1 MTRIPAPHLVAGS
14 FCAGLALA
22 LALRATSL
30 AVPAAAAALSVVALT
45 ERRHRALV
53 LAAALLLAGWWWG
66 STRLDALDRSVLARH
81 AGDTGRARVE
91 VTGVARRSEF
101 SVRVPV
107 KVLRFGSLEPGERS
121 RLELPPGRAPPQGG
135 VLDTIATVRL
145 PRHADEAGGF
155 DEAGYLRR
163 QGIHAVLRADGY
175 RLTGRRGGV
184 AGAADRLRAALARSL
199 APGLTGERKAVVA
212 GIVLGEDEGLDAGLR
227 DHFRASG
234 LYHLLAVSGQNVA
247 YVIGGVIALAWLF
260 GFSRRVGEAC
270 ALTAVAAYV
279 VAVGWQPSVVR
290 AGVAG
295 GLASLAWL
303 ASRPRDRWYFL
314 LVGAA
319 VLLAWTPYALLE
331 PGFQL
336 SFGAVGAI
344 FLLVPPIERR
354 LSGYPI
360 PVGLRS
366 ILAVSVACGV
376 ATAPILMTHFGAVP
390 LFSVAANAAAA
401 PIVAPLLGL
410 GLGAAALDP
419 VLPEAALALAWVNG
433 WLAAYLAGCARV
445 FGGLPHAQLT
455 SWGGLAALVAV
466 AGVVT
471 LAFRIRPP
479 RGRRLAALAGLV
491 CVLAGAW
498 TLRPDSA
505 QPTPTG
511 LRMTVLDVGQGDATL
526 LQVPEGAI
534 LVDQGPP
541 EADVAGQLLRLGVR
555 RLAALVLTH
564 PSRDNIGGA
573 RDVVE
578 RLKVDLVLEPA
589 LPFPNPYGGPALTE
603 ARRRG
608 IPVEV
613 TRAGRTLALGR
624 LRVRV
629 LWPEDGAS
637 PSDDPNDHA
646 TVLLATYGEV
656 DALLPAD
663 AESNVTLQLR
673 PPPVELVKVAHHGS
687 ADPGL
692 IDLLALLRPR
702 LALVSVGARNDY
714 GHPTP
719 SALAALASFPGLR
732 VYRTD
737 EDGRIT
743 IESDGRRLSVR
754 GEH

>member
-1 MTRIPAPHLVAGS
+1 VTRIPAPHLIAAG

-22 LALRATSL
+22 LALRATSV
-30 AVPAAAAALSVVALT
+30 AVPAVAVAVSVVALT
-45 ERRHRALV
+45 ERRRRAV
-53 LAAALLLAGWWWG
+53 ILAAALLLAGWWWG
-66 STRLDALDRSVLARH
+66 STRLEALDRSVLARH

-91 VTGVARRSEF
+91 VTGPARRSEF

-107 KVLRFGSLEPGERS
+107 KVLRFGPLEPGERS
-121 RLELPPGRAPPQGG
+121 RLELPPSRAPPQGAI
-135 VLDTIATVRL
+135 LETIATVRL
-145 PRHADEAGGF
+145 PRQADEAGGF
-155 DEAGYLRR
+155 DEARYLHR
-163 QGIHAVLRADGY
+163 QSVHAVLRADGY
-175 RLTGRRGGV
+175 RLVGRRGGA
-184 AGAADRLRAALARSL
+184 AGLADRLRAALARAL
-199 APGLTGERKAVVA
+199 APGLTGERKAIVA

-227 DHFRASG
+227 DSFRASG

-247 YVIGGVIALAWLF
+247 YVIGGVIALAWLL
-260 GFSRRVGEAC
+260 GLSRRVGEAC
-270 ALTAVAAYV
+270 ALAAVAAYV

-354 LSGYPI
+354 LAGYPI
-360 PVGLRS
+360 PAGLRA
-366 ILAVSVACGV
+366 ILAVSVACGM

-390 LFSVAANAAAA
+390 LFSVAANAAAVTV
-401 PIVAPLLGL
+401 VAPLLGL
-410 GLGAAALDP
+410 GLGAAALEP

-433 WLAAYLAGCARV
+433 WLAAYLAACARL

-455 SWGGLAALVAV
+455 SWGGLAALVGLT
-466 AGVVT
+466 GVVA
-471 LAFRIRPP
+471 LALRIRAP
-479 RGRRLAALAGLV
+479 RGRRLAALAGLLA
-491 CVLAGAW
+491 VLAGAW
-498 TLRPDSA
+498 TLRPETA
-505 QPTPTG
+505 LPPPKG
-511 LRMTVLDVGQGDATL
+511 LRLTVLDVGQGDATL

-541 EADVAGQLLRLGVR
+541 EADVAGQLLRMGVR

-573 RDVVE
+573 RDIVE
-578 RLKVDLVLEPA
+578 RLDVDLVLEPA
-589 LPFPNPYGGPALTE
+589 LPFPNPYGGPALAE

-613 TRAGRTLALGR
+613 TRAGRTLTLGR
-624 LRVRV
+624 LRLHV
-629 LWPEDGAS
+629 LWPQEGAS
-637 PSDDPNDHA
+637 ATDDPNDHA

-663 AESNVTLQLR
+663 AESNVTLPLR
-673 PPPVELVKVAHHGS
+673 PQPVELVKVAHHGS

-692 IDLLALLRPR
+692 AELLALLRPR
-702 LALVSVGARNDY
+702 LALISVGERNDY

-719 SALAALASFPGLR
+719 SALAALAASPGLR

-754 GEH
+754 EER

>member
-1 MTRIPAPHLVAGS
+1 MTRIPAPHLVAGA

-30 AVPAAAAALSVVALT
+30 AVPAAAAVLSVVALT
-45 ERRHRALV
+45 ERRRRALI

-66 STRLDALDRSVLARH
+66 STRLDALDRSVLAHH

-91 VTGVARRSEF
+91 VTGPARRSEF

-121 RLELPPGRAPPQGG
+121 RLELPPSRAPPQGAI
-135 VLDTIATVRL
+135 LETIATVRL
-145 PRHADEAGGF
+145 PRQADEAGGF
-155 DEAGYLRR
+155 DEARYLHR
-163 QGIHAVLRADGY
+163 QGVHAVLRADGY
-175 RLTGRRGGV
+175 RLVGRRGGA
-184 AGAADRLRAALARSL
+184 AGLADRLRAALARAL
-199 APGLTGERKAVVA
+199 APGLTGERKAIVA

-227 DHFRASG
+227 DSFRASG

-247 YVIGGVIALAWLF
+247 YVIGGVIALAWLL
-260 GFSRRVGEAC
+260 GLSRRVGEAC
-270 ALTAVAAYV
+270 ALAAVAAYV

-360 PVGLRS
+360 PAGLRS

-401 PIVAPLLGL
+401 PVVAPLLGF

-433 WLAAYLAGCARV
+433 WLAAYLAACARL

-455 SWGGLAALVAV
+455 SWGGLAALVALT
-466 AGVVT
+466 GVVA
-471 LAFRIRPP
+471 LALRIRAP
-479 RGRRLAALAGLV
+479 RGRRLAALAGLLA
-491 CVLAGAW
+491 VLAGAW
-498 TLRPDSA
+498 TLRPETA
-505 QPTPTG
+505 LPPPKG
-511 LRMTVLDVGQGDATL
+511 LRLTVLDVGQGDATL

-541 EADVAGQLLRLGVR
+541 EADVAGQLLRMGVR

-573 RDVVE
+573 RDIVE
-578 RLKVDLVLEPA
+578 RLDVDLVLEPA
-589 LPFPNPYGGPALTE
+589 LPFPNPYGGPALVE
-603 ARRRG
+603 ARGRG

-613 TRAGRTLALGR
+613 TRAGRTLTLGR
-624 LRVRV
+624 LRLHV
-629 LWPEDGAS
+629 LWPQEGAS
-637 PSDDPNDHA
+637 TNDDPNDHA

-663 AESNVTLQLR
+663 AESNVTLPLR
-673 PPPVELVKVAHHGS
+673 PPSVELVKVAHHGS

-692 IDLLALLRPR
+692 VELLALLRPR
-702 LALVSVGARNDY
+702 LALISVGERNDY

-719 SALAALASFPGLR
+719 STLAALAASPGLR

-743 IESDGRRLSVR
+743 IESDGRRISVR
-754 GEH
+754 EEH

>member
-1 MTRIPAPHLVAGS
+1 
-14 FCAGLALA
+14 
-22 LALRATSL
+22 
-30 AVPAAAAALSVVALT
+30 
-45 ERRHRALV
+45 
-53 LAAALLLAGWWWG
+53 
-66 STRLDALDRSVLARH
+66 
-81 AGDTGRARVE
+81 
-91 VTGVARRSEF
+91 
-101 SVRVPV
+101 
-107 KVLRFGSLEPGERS
+107 
-121 RLELPPGRAPPQGG
+121 
-135 VLDTIATVRL
+135 
-145 PRHADEAGGF
+145 
-155 DEAGYLRR
+155 
-163 QGIHAVLRADGY
+163 
-175 RLTGRRGGV
+175 
-184 AGAADRLRAALARSL
+184 
-199 APGLTGERKAVVA
+199 
-212 GIVLGEDEGLDAGLR
+212 LDAGLR
-227 DHFRASG
+227 ESFRASG

-247 YVIGGVIALAWLF
+247 YVIGGMIALAWLL
-260 GFSRRVGEAC
+260 GLSRRVGETC
-270 ALTAVAAYV
+270 ALAAVAAYV

-360 PVGLRS
+360 PTALRS
-366 ILAVSVACGV
+366 ILAISAACGV

-401 PIVAPLLGL
+401 PVVAPLLGL

-419 VLPEAALALAWVNG
+419 ALPEAALALAWVNG
-433 WLAAYLAGCARV
+433 WLAAYLAACARL

-455 SWGGLAALVAV
+455 SWGGLVALTAVTGVVALV
-466 AGVVT
+466 
-471 LAFRIRPP
+471 LRIRPP
-479 RGRRLAALAGLV
+479 RGRRLIALAGLV

-505 QPTPTG
+505 LPPPKG

-526 LQVPEGAI
+526 LEVPEGAI

-541 EADVAGQLLRLGVR
+541 EADVAGQLVRMGIR

-573 RDVVE
+573 RDIVE
-578 RLKVDLVLEPA
+578 RLDVDLVLEPA
-589 LPFPNPYGGPALTE
+589 LPFRNPYGGPALAE

-608 IPVEV
+608 IPIEV
-613 TRAGRTLALGR
+613 TRAGRTLTLGR
-624 LRVRV
+624 LRLRV
-629 LWPEDGAS
+629 LWPEEGAS
-637 PSDDPNDHA
+637 PADDPNDHA
-646 TVLLATYGEV
+646 TVLLATYGEI

-663 AESNVTLQLR
+663 AESNVTLPLR
-673 PPPVELVKVAHHGS
+673 PRPVELLKVAHHGS

-692 IDLLALLRPR
+692 AELLALLRPR
-702 LALVSVGARNDY
+702 LALLSVGARNDY

-719 SALAALASFPGLR
+719 STLAALAGYSGLQ

-743 IESDGRRLSVR
+743 IESDGTRISVR
-754 GEH
+754 DGR

>member
-1 MTRIPAPHLVAGS
+1 M
-14 FCAGLALA
+14 
-22 LALRATSL
+22 
-30 AVPAAAAALSVVALT
+30 
-45 ERRHRALV
+45 
-53 LAAALLLAGWWWG
+53 
-66 STRLDALDRSVLARH
+66 
-81 AGDTGRARVE
+81 
-91 VTGVARRSEF
+91 
-101 SVRVPV
+101 RVPV
-107 KVLRFGSLEPGERS
+107 KVVRFGSLEPWERS
-121 RLELPPGRAPPQGG
+121 RLELPPSRAPPQG
-135 VLDTIATVRL
+135 VILETIATVRL
-145 PRHADEAGGF
+145 PRPADEAGGF
-155 DEAGYLRR
+155 DEARYLGR
-163 QGIHAVLRADGY
+163 QGVHAVLRADGN
-175 RLTGRRGGV
+175 RLVGRRGGA
-184 AGAADRLRAALARSL
+184 AGLADRLRGALADSL

-212 GIVLGEDEGLDAGLR
+212 GIVLGEDEGLDPGLR
-227 DHFRASG
+227 ESFRASG

-247 YVIGGVIALAWLF
+247 YVIGGVIALAWLL
-260 GFSRRVGEAC
+260 GLSRRMGETC
-270 ALTAVAAYV
+270 ALAAVAAYV

-344 FLLVPPIERR
+344 FLLVPPIEHR

-360 PVGLRS
+360 PTALRS
-366 ILAVSVACGV
+366 ILAISVACGV

-390 LFSVAANAAAA
+390 LFSVAANAAAG
-401 PIVAPLLGL
+401 PVVAPLLGL

-419 VLPEAALALAWVNG
+419 VLPEAAIALAWVNG
-433 WLAAYLAGCARV
+433 WLAAYLAACARL

-455 SWGGLAALVAV
+455 SWGGLVALTAV
-466 AGVVT
+466 AGVVA
-471 LAFRIRPP
+471 LALRVRPP
-479 RGRRLAALAGLV
+479 RGRRLIAFAGLLAI
-491 CVLAGAW
+491 LAGAW
-498 TLRPDSA
+498 TLRPDGA
-505 QPTPTG
+505 LLPPKG

-526 LQVPEGAI
+526 LEVPEGAI

-541 EADVAGQLLRLGVR
+541 EADVAGQLVRMGVR

-573 RDVVE
+573 RDILE
-578 RLKVDLVLEPA
+578 RLDVDLVLEPA
-589 LPFPNPYGGPALTE
+589 LPFPNPYGGPALAE

-608 IPVEV
+608 IPTEV
-613 TRAGRTLALGR
+613 TRAGRTLTLGR
-624 LRVRV
+624 LRLRV
-629 LWPEDGAS
+629 LWPQEGAS
-637 PSDDPNDHA
+637 SEDDPNDHA

-663 AESNVTLQLR
+663 AESNVTLPLR

-692 IDLLALLRPR
+692 AELLALLRPR

-719 SALAALASFPGLR
+719 STLAVLAGFAGLR

-743 IESDGRRLSVR
+743 IESDGRRISVHEER
-754 GEH
+754 

>member
-91 VTGVARRSEF
+91 VTGAARRSEF

-360 PVGLRS
+360 PAGLRS

-455 SWGGLAALVAV
+455 SWGGLAALVAG
-466 AGVVT
+466 AGAVT
-471 LAFRIRPP
+471 LALRIRPP

-505 QPTPTG
+505 LPTPTG

-692 IDLLALLRPR
+692 VDLLALLRPR

>member
-1 MTRIPAPHLVAGS
+1 MRIPAPHLVAGA
-14 FCAGLALA
+14 FCTGLALA
-22 LALRATSL
+22 LALRATSI

-45 ERRHRALV
+45 DRRHRALV
-53 LAAALLLAGWWWG
+53 LATALLLAGWWWG
-66 STRLDALDRSVLARH
+66 SMRLDALDRSVLTRH

-91 VTGVARRSEF
+91 VTGPARTSEF

-121 RLELPPGRAPPQGG
+121 RLELPPSRAPPQGA
-135 VLDTIATVRL
+135 VLETIATIRL

-155 DEAGYLRR
+155 DEAGYLSR
-163 QGIHAVLRADGY
+163 QGVHAVLRADRY
-175 RLTGRRGGV
+175 RLVGRRGG
-184 AGAADRLRAALARSL
+184 AAALADRLRATLARTL

-212 GIVLGEDEGLDAGLR
+212 GIVLGEDEGLDPGLR
-227 DHFRASG
+227 DSFRTSG

-247 YVIGGVIALAWLF
+247 YVIGGVIALAWLL
-260 GFSRRVGEAC
+260 GLSRRVGEAC
-270 ALTAVAAYV
+270 ALAAVAAYV
-279 VAVGWQPSVVR
+279 AAVGWQPSVVR

-314 LVGAA
+314 LVGGA

-360 PVGLRS
+360 PSALRS
-366 ILAVSVACGV
+366 ILAISVACGV

-401 PIVAPLLGL
+401 PVVAPLLGL
-410 GLGAAALDP
+410 GLGAAALHP
-419 VLPEAALALAWVNG
+419 VLPEAALALAWANG
-433 WLAAYLAGCARV
+433 WLAAYLAACARL
-445 FGGLPHAQLT
+445 FAGLPHAQLT
-455 SWGGLAALVAV
+455 SWGGVAVLVAV
-466 AGVVT
+466 AGVVAVA
-471 LAFRIRPP
+471 LHVRPP
-479 RGRRLAALAGLV
+479 RGRRLAALAGLAA
-491 CVLAGAW
+491 VLTGAW
-498 TLRPDSA
+498 TLRPETA
-505 QPTPTG
+505 LPPPQG
-511 LRMTVLDVGQGDATL
+511 LRLTALDVGQGDATL
-526 LQVPEGAI
+526 LEVPEGAI

-541 EADVAGQLLRLGVR
+541 EADVAGQLLRMGIR
-555 RLAALVLTH
+555 RLAALILTH

-573 RDVVE
+573 RDIVE
-578 RLKVDLVLEPA
+578 RLDVDLVLEPA
-589 LPFPNPYGGPALTE
+589 LPFPNPYGGPALAD

-608 IPVEV
+608 IPVEI
-613 TRAGRTLALGR
+613 TRAGRTLTLGR
-624 LRVRV
+624 LRLRV
-629 LWPEDGAS
+629 LWPEEGAS
-637 PSDDPNDHA
+637 PADDPNDHA

-663 AESNVTLQLR
+663 AESNVTLPLR

-692 IDLLALLRPR
+692 AELLGLLRPR
-702 LALVSVGARNDY
+702 LALVSVGAGNDY

-719 SALAALASFPGLR
+719 STLAALAAFPGVR

-743 IESDGRRLSVR
+743 IESDGRRISVR
-754 GEH
+754 EER